1 MKKFL
6 ICLSLAL
13 VCAFSVLAVSFSSL
27 TIPVAAADDTT
38 VRYELSYQYKEGP
51 TSIENAMTDDL
62 TVATKFA
69 GNTVHDVGEEI
80 TIDFTP
86 QPFYL
91 KDGSNILSEYT
102 FLRFDYQL
110 HEDGAVLS
118 LRPGEKISFSEDDV
132 KDLLAYDNGV
142 KMLTLV
148 AVYSERVLGKVHR
161 VTFLATPKFET
172 FYVQD
177 GQKLNYIEQA
187 MEGYDFDG
195 WYTDEAF
202 TSKYDFDNYTV
213 TSDLKLYPKFTKQAE
228 QEKTEIESQ
237 VDGLFNAAG
246 IKGLEFGVQIV
257 ILVGLVIVIISIFK

>member
-27 TIPVAAADDTT
+27 AIPATAADDT
-38 VRYELSYQYKEGP
+38 VRYELSYQYKDGP
-51 TSIENAMTDDL
+51 TSVENAMTTDL

-86 QPFYL
+86 QPFYS
-91 KDGSNILSEYT
+91 KDANILSEYT

-177 GQKLNYIEQA
+177 GQKLNYIEQV